1 MKTIRTR
8 RRKGQSVTEFALMMP
23 VIMAFFFYAFEANIH
38 MSAMQQASYASYMG
52 ARGFLVQRDG
62 RGDPGQIGRMILTG
76 SIWDGANVSA
86 DGNDGVKATF
96 GNFASLP
103 YTRDLLN
110 FNNEIPT
117 HLGKNEW
124 GSPWNDQRQ
133 GLGTNRM
140 FTDNNMTDH

>member
-1 MKTIRTR
+1 MKTLRTR
-8 RRKGQSVTEFALMMP
+8 RRSGQSVTEFALMMP

-38 MSAMQQASYASYMG
+38 MAAMQQASYASYMG
-52 ARGFLVQRDG
+52 ARGFLVERNG
-62 RGDPGQIGRMILTG
+62 RGKPEKIGKMILTG
-76 SIWDGANVSA
+76 SIWETASVSA

-103 YTRDLLN
+103 YSRDLLN

-124 GSPWNDQRQ
+124 DSPWNDDKQ
-133 GLGTNRM
+133 GEGTNRRI
-140 FTDNNMTDH
+140 TDNNLKDH